1 MAIDLG
7 DIPSGTEPTTAEK
20 LQIRSAIGVGTTD
33 APTFLGVNINA
44 SGAVPESGMAWN
56 SSAHLAF
63 YHNSTIRMVVLSTGT
78 TIGSD
83 MAYSWGSAG
92 IPTSASRDLIL
103 ARDAAGILAQR
114 NGTSAQAF
122 RVYNAYHGTT
132 ADEWLEID
140 WKTTGGTVKIG
151 ANKGATGGAR
161 ALALSIEG
169 TPVFGLSATSGAST
183 AWWSITRAG
192 HLLCATD
199 NTYDIGAIGANRPR
213 HVNVAGSIRAQ
224 YSGLTTAA
232 GVTMAYFQA
241 QALGVVSLTDN
252 SGYDFVRLQIGGP
265 LDTYPAIARD
275 GAGIKF
281 TGAAAGST
289 SWIKVPAVAVASLP
303 LAATAG
309 VGARSFVN
317 DALSPVFGSA
327 VTGGGA
333 VTVPVYSTGSAWNVG

>member
-1 MAIDLG
+1 M
-7 DIPSGTEPTTAEK
+7 PNHTVSGNVDTMMRAANNAA
-20 LQIRSAIGVGTTD
+20 IRSAIGVGQTD
-33 APTFLGVNINA
+33 APTFGTSLSLVNGAFTATIASAFGNA
-44 SGAVPESGMAWN
+44 TFSGEVRAPTGDFSG
-56 SSAHLAF
+56 LRVGQ
-63 YHNSTIRMVVLSTGT
+63 YSTGS
-78 TIGSD
+78 GV
-83 MAYSWGSAG
+83 Y
-92 IPTSASRDLIL
+92 LE
-103 ARDAAGILAQR
+103 RDAPGILAQR
-114 NGTSAQAF
+114 NGDAAQAF
-122 RVYNAYHGTT
+122 RLYNSTDATPATNYDRASFGFASNVLRIGT
-132 ADEWLEID
+132 EN
-140 WKTTGGTVKIG
+140 GGTYTTTRPIAFIV
-151 ANKGATGGAR
+151 GGAS
-161 ALALSIEG
+161 LWGISVVG
-169 TPVFGLSATSGAST
+169 VFGPT
-183 AWWSITRAG
+183 
-192 HLLCATD
+192 TD
-199 NTYDIGAIGANRPR
+199 NAYDIGAIGANRPR